1 MNGRPPPPRYRFR
14 NNGRDGG
21 LSIPPLHTD
30 EEAAGTSIAPGILA
44 QEREASPRMT
54 GASRGEEPA
63 GARGAFGWPILVVFA
78 GPIALVALAHF
89 LR

>member
-1 MNGRPPPPRYRFR
+1 
-14 NNGRDGG
+14 
-21 LSIPPLHTD
+21 
-30 EEAAGTSIAPGILA
+30 
-44 QEREASPRMT
+44 MT